1 MVTLENFCYQ
11 PGHATHPSGTLN
23 LHYSTPGMVAV
34 FGGNGSGKSTL
45 AQLLAGWYPD
55 FLPGDISGTG
65 RLLGQTIGS
74 LTLVEQSQTVQLV
87 QQAPML
93 QLSGC
98 TFSVEEEVAFGPE
111 NLCLSEADI
120 LQRVDMALSF
130 TDCQSLRHRHPATLS
145 GGESQ
150 RVVIASAL
158 AMQPR
163 LLLLD
168 EAFSRLT
175 PQATQRLLQALAV
188 WAEEQQSL
196 VMLFERHRQPV
207 LDYCQHAWQLTAGE
221 LTPLC

>member
-1 MVTLENFCYQ
+1 MVTLDGFCYH
-11 PGHATHPSGTLN
+11 PRHATQPSAILN
-23 LHYSTPGMVAV
+23 LQLSEPGMVAIL
-34 FGGNGSGKSTL
+34 GGNGSGKSTL

-55 FLPGDISGTG
+55 FLPGDIRGVG
-65 RLLGQTIGS
+65 ILPGKPIGQAS
-74 LTLVEQSQTVQLV
+74 LVEHSQTVQLV
-87 QQAPML
+87 QQTPML

-111 NLCLSEADI
+111 NLCLSEAEI
-120 LQRVDMALSF
+120 LQRVDAALTF
-130 TDCQSLRHRHPATLS
+130 ADCQTLRHRHPATLS

-150 RVVIASAL
+150 RVVIASAM

-175 PQATQRLLQALAV
+175 PQATQRLLQKLAI
-188 WAEEQQSL
+188 WAEEQRAL
-196 VMLFERHRQPV
+196 VVLFERHRLPA
-207 LDYCQHAWQLTAGE
+207 LDHCQHAWQLSSGE